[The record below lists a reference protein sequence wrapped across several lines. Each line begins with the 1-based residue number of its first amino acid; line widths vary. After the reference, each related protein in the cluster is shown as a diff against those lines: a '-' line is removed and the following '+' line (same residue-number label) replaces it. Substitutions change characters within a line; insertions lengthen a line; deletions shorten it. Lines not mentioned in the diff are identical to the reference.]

1 MTIEL
6 RIEGTDEITRK
17 TEMDLISGDITVWLT
32 GNQTE
37 EQINQINEKAIQ
49 IAREELDKRCER
61 LQTVL
66 QTCINA
72 IAPGGP
78 FANLIE
84 SLNQPTSK

>member
-1 MTIEL
+1 MLDDAIYNLTHMTIEL

-49 IAREELDKRCER
+49 IAREELRQKMR
-61 LQTVL
+61 T
-66 QTCINA
+66 
-72 IAPGGP
+72 
-78 FANLIE
+78 
-84 SLNQPTSK
+84 PTNCPSNMH